1 MNLAALNQLY
11 SLRYGTVPVVR
22 AVGGLVDT
30 VENYD
35 PAQDTGT
42 GFSFKNYSSHE
53 LIIALMRALL
63 VYAEPERWRA
73 LILRGMAQD
82 WSWERSA
89 RKYLELYQR
98 IYRKR
103 NPDPA

>member
-1 MNLAALNQLY
+1 MPYKYRMDKRFWVGFNLVKGIGA
-11 SLRYGTVPVVR
+11 VR
-22 AVGGLVDT
+22 
-30 VENYD
+30 
-35 PAQDTGT
+35 
-42 GFSFKNYSSHE
+42 
-53 LIIALMRALL
+53 MRALL

-89 RKYLELYQR
+89 HKYLELYQR